1 MAEYFDRDEVPQ
13 LSIKTYGYSIIPKC
27 FGLLDTLA
35 LETTG
40 ILQLQN
46 QPALSLRGQ
55 GIFIG
60 FVDTGISYELPCFRN
75 ADGSTRIRSIWD
87 QSIPAG
93 EKNTPQGFL
102 YGTEYT
108 QKEINEALEQEH
120 PRELVP
126 VTDEDGHGTMLASIA
141 CGSEDLQAGF
151 TGAAPYAELL
161 VVKLKPAKPY
171 LKDFFIFRKRCLP
184 IRKMTLWRQLNISK
198 RLPEN
203 WGGPLFCALVSGQTT
218 EAIPVAAIFRNF
230 LMILRADGAGVRL
243 WQPEMRR
250 MPDIIFTGKVM
261 EIQWL
266 R

>member
-1 MAEYFDRDEVPQ
+1 MDRNCDAFIRSNNTYDILIARESLEISDDRAECIQNIGEKFVAEYFDRDEVPQ

-108 QKEINEALEQEH
+108 QKEINDSRVIYS
-120 PRELVP
+120 PLVTIP
-126 VTDEDGHGTMLASIA
+126 QG
-141 CGSEDLQAGF
+141 
-151 TGAAPYAELL
+151 
-161 VVKLKPAKPY
+161 
-171 LKDFFIFRKRCLP
+171 
-184 IRKMTLWRQLNISK
+184 N
-198 RLPEN
+198 
-203 WGGPLFCALVSGQTT
+203 PLS
-218 EAIPVAAIFRNF
+218 
-230 LMILRADGAGVRL
+230 
-243 WQPEMRR
+243 
-250 MPDIIFTGKVM
+250 
-261 EIQWL
+261 
-266 R
+266 

>member
-1 MAEYFDRDEVPQ
+1 M
-13 LSIKTYGYSIIPKC
+13 
-27 FGLLDTLA
+27 
-35 LETTG
+35 
-40 ILQLQN
+40 
-46 QPALSLRGQ
+46 
-55 GIFIG
+55 
-60 FVDTGISYELPCFRN
+60 
-75 ADGSTRIRSIWD
+75 
-87 QSIPAG
+87 
-93 EKNTPQGFL
+93 

-171 LKDFFIFRKRCLP
+171 LKDFFYIPQEMPAYQENDIMAAIEYLEETARKLGR
-184 IRKMTLWRQLNISK
+184 
-198 RLPEN
+198 
-203 WGGPLFCALVSGQTT
+203 PLFCALVSGQTT

>member
-1 MAEYFDRDEVPQ
+1 MDRNCDAFIRSNNTYDILIARESLEISDDRAECIQNIGEKFVAEYFDRDEVPQ
-13 LSIKTYGYSIIPKC
+13 LSIRTYGYSIIPKC

-161 VVKLKPAKPY
+161 VVKLK
-171 LKDFFIFRKRCLP
+171 RRRCSC
-184 IRKMTLWRQLNISK
+184 I
-198 RLPEN
+198 
-203 WGGPLFCALVSGQTT
+203 
-218 EAIPVAAIFRNF
+218 
-230 LMILRADGAGVRL
+230 
-243 WQPEMRR
+243 WQNH
-250 MPDIIFTGKVM
+250 I
-261 EIQWL
+261 
-266 R
+266 